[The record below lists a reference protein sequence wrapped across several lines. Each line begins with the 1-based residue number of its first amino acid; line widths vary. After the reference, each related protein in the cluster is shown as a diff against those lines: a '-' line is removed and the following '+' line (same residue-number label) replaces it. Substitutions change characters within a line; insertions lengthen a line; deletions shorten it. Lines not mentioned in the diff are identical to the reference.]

1 MEEVLYAGY
10 LQLPTSHSILDG
22 DGGFGI
28 SYRAVLKGFLMYGAL
43 LLGMGAAGWLRI
55 EWEI

>member
-10 LQLPTSHSILDG
+10 LQLPTSHSVLDG

-43 LLGMGAAGWLRI
+43 LLGMGGSWMA
-55 EWEI
+55 ED